1 MGILSKPVPNRLALA
16 LICLSTLFISA
27 ISLANNLPGQGSIAD
42 FTAAQT
48 LLHIVDSVLFNYG
61 AKLAAGLCI
70 LAAGW
75 NLKEQRFN
83 MAVICVIAAIIIGT
97 TPMWIKNIFEMQSS
111 GGGSI
116 FNSSTSSG
124 G

>member
-1 MGILSKPVPNRLALA
+1 MRVLTKKNQNYLAMILIVLA
-16 LICLSTLFISA
+16 ILFISA
-27 ISLANNLPGQGSIAD
+27 IALANNLPGQGSIAD

-83 MAVICVIAAIIIGT
+83 MAIICVIAAIVIGT
-97 TPMWIKNIFEMQSS
+97 TPMWIKNIFEMSAS

-116 FNSSTSSG
+116 FNTG
-124 G
+124 GGN